1 MMVDVASLIQQ
12 RQNDFIE
19 KRTIIESE
27 VNKFFK
33 SLEQQDDDIRTK
45 CNVVDGRTA
54 KDVLPSLWADEFD
67 EDAYKAELENLNK
80 YIAYVMQVQE
90 VNNREA
96 IQCLQS

>member
-1 MMVDVASLIQQ
+1 MMVDVASLIRQ

-27 VNKFFK
+27 VNKFLK

-45 CNVVDGRTA
+45 CNVIDGRTA
-54 KDVLPSLWADEFD
+54 KDVLPSLWADDFNE
-67 EDAYKAELENLNK
+67 EAYNVELANLNQ
-80 YIAYVMQVQE
+80 YIAFVMQVQDE
-90 VNNREA
+90 NNREA